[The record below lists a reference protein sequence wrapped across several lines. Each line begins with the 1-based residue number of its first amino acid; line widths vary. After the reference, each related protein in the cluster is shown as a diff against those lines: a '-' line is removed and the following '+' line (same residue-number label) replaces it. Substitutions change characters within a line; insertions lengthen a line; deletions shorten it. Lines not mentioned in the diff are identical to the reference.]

1 MALLV
6 QFLLLAILGT
16 CICEQ
21 MPEMEMEAWPKRVNL
36 GRHIIAHAQGPTA
49 GTIAPTYITLTGHV
63 YDIDGDYKATD
74 QRYNGY
80 PVYRKSDGTPWSVY
94 LRHPTSAI
102 GVEWVADWNEVDDK
116 YPGTAAY
123 WSNGLFNSDQI

>member
-21 MPEMEMEAWPKRVNL
+21 MPEMEIETQPERVNL
-36 GRHIIAHAQGPTA
+36 GRHGMAHAQGPTA
-49 GTIAPTYITLTGHV
+49 GTIAPTHITLTGHV
-63 YDIDGDYKATD
+63 YTVDGDYTATD

-80 PVYRKSDGTPWSVY
+80 PVYKKSDGTGWSVY
-94 LRHPTSAI
+94 YRNQRSAI
-102 GVEWVADWNEVDDK
+102 QWVADSNEVD
-116 YPGTAAY
+116 GTYSGTVAY
-123 WSNGLFNSDQI
+123 WNGGLFKEDAI